1 MDKQFHIESD
11 GQIYLNHPK
20 SDKIHKI
27 ISVCESLMFAYGDL
41 ISFKDIQA
49 IFKSKSIEV
58 SLKEIRYSLELLK
71 ERYKESDSG
80 LELVI
85 IDEKMQLATKSD
97 NYDYISLYLHP
108 IKKKSLTQASLETL
122 SIIAYKQPIT
132 KPEIESIR
140 GVKCDKAIATL
151 LEANLIEEAGRLD
164 KIGKPIIYKTTEMFL
179 KQFSIESLKDLPVLK
194 EDM

>member
-1 MDKQFHIESD
+1 MDKQFNVESD

-20 SDKIHKI
+20 SDKINII

>member
-1 MDKQFHIESD
+1 MDKQFHVESD

-20 SDKIHKI
+20 SDKINKI

-49 IFKSKSIEV
+49 IFKSKSIDV
-58 SLKEIRYSLELLK
+58 SLKEIRCSLELLK
-71 ERYKESDSG
+71 ERYKESESG

-132 KPEIESIR
+132 KPEIENIR

>member
-1 MDKQFHIESD
+1 MDKQFNVESD

-20 SDKIHKI
+20 SDKINKI

-49 IFKSKSIEV
+49 IFKSKSIDV

-71 ERYKESDSG
+71 KRYKESDSG

-85 IDEKMQLATKSD
+85 IDEKMQLATKPD

>member
-1 MDKQFHIESD
+1 MDKQFNLELD

-20 SDKIHKI
+20 SDKINKI

>member
-1 MDKQFHIESD
+1 MDKQFNVESD

-20 SDKIHKI
+20 SDKINKI

-49 IFKSKSIEV
+49 IFKSKSIDV

-140 GVKCDKAIATL
+140 GVKCDKAITTL

-179 KQFSIESLKDLPVLK
+179 
-194 EDM
+194 

>member
-1 MDKQFHIESD
+1 MDKKFYIESD

-20 SDKIHKI
+20 SDKINKI
-27 ISVCESLMFAYGDL
+27 VSVCESLMFAYGDL
-41 ISFKDIQA
+41 ISFKDIQSL
-49 IFKSKSIEV
+49 FKGKNIEV
-58 SLKEIRYSLELLK
+58 SLKDIRYSLEILK
-71 ERYKESDSG
+71 KRYNEKESG

-164 KIGKPIIYKTTEMFL
+164 KIGKPIIYKTSQLFL
-179 KQFSIESLKDLPVLK
+179 KQFSLESLKDLPILK
-194 EDM
+194 EDI

>member
-1 MDKQFHIESD
+1 MDKQFNVESD

-20 SDKIHKI
+20 SDKINKI

-97 NYDYISLYLHP
+97 KYDYISLYLHP

>member
-20 SDKIHKI
+20 SDKINKI

>member
-20 SDKIHKI
+20 SDKINKI

-49 IFKSKSIEV
+49 IFKSKSIDV

>member
-1 MDKQFHIESD
+1 MDKQFNVESD

-20 SDKIHKI
+20 SDKINKI

-49 IFKSKSIEV
+49 IFKSKSIDV
-58 SLKEIRYSLELLK
+58 SSKEIRYSLELLK

>member
-1 MDKQFHIESD
+1 MDKQFNVESD

-20 SDKIHKI
+20 SDKINKI

-71 ERYKESDSG
+71 ERYKGSDSG